1 MVNKM
6 VTSVG
11 KFVARKAGSKT
22 AEKTFDSYE
31 KLNRAAYGIKPLNV
45 GEKETIRC
53 LQNPH
58 NSLNYCKSVGAKA
71 GNTYRKTGKYK

>member
-11 KFVARKAGSKT
+11 KFVARKAGSKA

-45 GEKETIRC
+45 G
-53 LQNPH
+53 
-58 NSLNYCKSVGAKA
+58 
-71 GNTYRKTGKYK
+71 